1 MIWQCTIWP
10 TNSITCTTGY
20 QLWLQF
26 LSLLANFCM
35 LLYDLLILS
44 MHAATG
50 SEEVAVL
57 RSQLDSLYQE
67 LEMGKEISI
76 QLLKEKIK
84 RCSDQCHTAF
94 HNLRRERRKLL
105 DDITHLQV
113 VKEQLEEKSQGEHV
127 MFISIW
133 NTVYSRGNF
142 DSENFMEMS
151 SYPPEEIFEVFIFVE
166 LAVRPHPYLL
176 IAMTSV
182 QSFVVLIFVVARQS
196 VKTTK
201 FAPIENFL
209 L

>member
-1 MIWQCTIWP
+1 
-10 TNSITCTTGY
+10 
-20 QLWLQF
+20 
-26 LSLLANFCM
+26 
-35 LLYDLLILS
+35 

-127 MFISIW
+127 MFISI
-133 NTVYSRGNF
+133 
-142 DSENFMEMS
+142 
-151 SYPPEEIFEVFIFVE
+151 
-166 LAVRPHPYLL
+166 
-176 IAMTSV
+176 
-182 QSFVVLIFVVARQS
+182 
-196 VKTTK
+196 
-201 FAPIENFL
+201 
-209 L
+209 